1 MLRKLTKRITNNFG
15 LKILAAVFAIILW
28 MVVVNIEDPEKTKG
42 FTIPVTIENNEYLS
56 DMGKT
61 YEILNNTD
69 KISFTVTGKRSIIEE
84 LSESD
89 FTAVANLENIND
101 DMTTIPV
108 SVSASR
114 YASQIEI
121 NKRDATLK
129 VSVENLQ
136 TERFSVK
143 VVTKGTPAAYCY
155 VESTSSAP
163 GKITVT
169 GPESV
174 VSQIKTAQAVVD
186 ISNAEENVATSS
198 PIVLL
203 DADGN
208 EIPQDRLSLNRTSV
222 DPEKYVEEKGL
233 KVVNDEGALRETI
246 EKVIAENPQSVEDY
260 HNGKKKAMGFLVG
273 QTMKAMKGKAN
284 PAMVNAILQ
293 ELLA

>member
-108 SVSASR
+108 SVSAS
-114 YASQIEI
+114 
-121 NKRDATLK
+121 K
-129 VSVENLQ
+129 
-136 TERFSVK
+136 
-143 VVTKGTPAAYCY
+143 
-155 VESTSSAP
+155 SAP
-163 GKITVT
+163 SDSASLLFKPSALSKHLSNALFTNVT
-169 GPESV
+169 Q
-174 VSQIKTAQAVVD
+174 VSQ
-186 ISNAEENVATSS
+186 
-198 PIVLL
+198 
-203 DADGN
+203 
-208 EIPQDRLSLNRTSV
+208 R
-222 DPEKYVEEKGL
+222 
-233 KVVNDEGALRETI
+233 
-246 EKVIAENPQSVEDY
+246 
-260 HNGKKKAMGFLVG
+260 
-273 QTMKAMKGKAN
+273 
-284 PAMVNAILQ
+284 
-293 ELLA
+293 